1 MIADLD
7 ETLRQLLIAEMPVKN
22 KEVDIS
28 FHQPKREWSSRLNKP
43 TINLFL
49 YNLREN
55 TNLRQPQWESFPRGD
70 NQSHLK
76 RSPFRVDCFYMITV
90 WAAEPE
96 DEHRLLSRTL
106 LALFRFP
113 VLPEDRLVGGLK
125 NQPFEIQ
132 TLLADPETLTNP
144 ADLWSA
150 MDNEMR
156 SSIPFMVT
164 LAFDP
169 WKEITGPLVH
179 TLTIRPGQARGLP
192 RKRRLSETDNNIDMV
207 FIGGAIHDKDG
218 QPLPGIQVSVKGTGI
233 SDSSDAQG
241 RFILGSLPPADYT
254 LIARLPD
261 GKTRENKIRVPATD
275 GNYDINL

>member
-7 ETLRQLLIAEMPVKN
+7 ETLRELLIAEMPVKN

-28 FHQPKREWSSRLNKP
+28 FHQPRREWSSRLNKP
-43 TINLFL
+43 TINFFL

-55 TNLRQPQWESFPRGD
+55 ATLRQPQWENIPRGD

-76 RSPFRVDCFYMITV
+76 RSPFRVDCFYMITA

-96 DEHRLLSRTL
+96 DEHRLLSRAL

-113 VLPEDRLVGGLK
+113 ILPEERLAGELK
-125 NQPFEIQ
+125 TQAFEIQ
-132 TLLADPETLTNP
+132 TFLADPETLANP

-156 SSIPFMVT
+156 ASIPFQVT

-169 WKEITGPLVH
+169 WKEITGPLVR
-179 TLTIRPGQARGLP
+179 TLTIRPGQARELP
-192 RKRRLSETDNNIDMV
+192 RKRRLSTDDQNVEMV
-207 FIGGAIHDKDG
+207 FIGGTVRNKAG
-218 QPLPGIQVSVKGTGI
+218 QPVAGVHVTIKGSGVSDL
-233 SDSSDAQG
+233 SDSQG
-241 RFILGSLPPADYT
+241 RYILGSLPPADYT
-254 LIARLPD
+254 LIAWLPD
-261 GKTRENKIRVPATD
+261 GKTRENKIHIPAID
-275 GNYDINL
+275 GNYDLNL

>member
-7 ETLRQLLIAEMPVKN
+7 ETLRQLLIAEMPVRN

-28 FHQPKREWSSRLNKP
+28 FHQPRREWSSRLNKP
-43 TINLFL
+43 TVNLFL

-55 TNLRQPQWESFPRGD
+55 TTLRQPQWENFPRGD

-76 RSPFRVDCFYMITV
+76 RSPFRVDCFYMITA

-96 DEHRLLSRTL
+96 DEHRLLTRTL

-113 VLPEDRLVGGLK
+113 VLPEERLVGELK
-125 NQPFEIQ
+125 NQAFELQ
-132 TLLADPETLTNP
+132 TFLADPETLTNP

-150 MDNEMR
+150 MDNELR
-156 SSIPFMVT
+156 TSIPLIVT

-179 TLTIRPGQARGLP
+179 TFTLRPGQARGLP
-192 RKRRLSETDNNIDMV
+192 RRRRLSESDQNIDMV
-207 FIGGAIHDKDG
+207 FIGGSVRDKSG
-218 QPLPGIQVSVKGTGI
+218 QPLAGIQVAIKGSGI
-233 SDSSDAQG
+233 SDQTDSQG
-241 RFILGSLPPADYT
+241 RFILGSLPPGDYT
-254 LIARLPD
+254 LVASLPD
-261 GKTRENKIRVPATD
+261 GKTRENKIHVPAVD
-275 GNYDINL
+275 GNYDLSI